1 MILICDDDATIR
13 SSLSLVLKRA
23 GYEVA
28 SAENPHEALGFV
40 RGQCPELILM
50 DMNYS
55 KTTTGEEGLELL
67 RKTRVFCPDVP
78 VILIT
83 AWGSIG
89 LAVRGIRAGAFD
101 FVTKPWNNLALLNT
115 IRTAIQVNEESKEQA
130 RPAES
135 TAKTVFRRERIIGR
149 SPLLTQVLDTASRIA
164 RTTAPVLIN
173 REIGTGHEQI
183 AEAIHQNS
191 KRSKSPFVKVNLG
204 GISQSLFESEMFGHK
219 KGAFTDAFYDRTG
232 RFETADK
239 GSIFLDEIGELDMVS
254 QVKLLRVLQDQTFE
268 PLGDSRQKQVDT
280 RIISA
285 TNRNLQEMVRD
296 GSFREDL
303 FYRINLITIRMPAL
317 RERPDDIPLLVD
329 HFVGLQRELNGIRAV
344 EVSAEAIDY
353 LQKLP
358 YPGNIRELKN
368 LVDRTILVSDKN
380 VLTDRD
386 FKAQYSEISS
396 ATAAFDSVH
405 SLEEIEKNMIRKAA
419 EQFGNNH
426 TKIATALGLSRQALY
441 RRLEKY
447 GIRLPE

>member
-164 RTTAPVLIN
+164 RTTAPVLITG
-173 REIGTGHEQI
+173 ESGTGKELI

-303 FYRINLITIRMPAL
+303 LYRINTIHIDLPPL
-317 RERPDDIPLLVD
+317 RQRREDILLLARTFLVRYAGKYRKPIRD
-329 HFVGLQRELNGIRAV
+329 FDAAAQHELVAH
-344 EVSAEAIDY
+344 AWA
-353 LQKLP
+353 
-358 YPGNIRELKN
+358 GNIRELQHTVEKA
-368 LVDRTILVSDKN
+368 VILCDG
-380 VLTDRD
+380 T
-386 FKAQYSEISS
+386 EISP
-396 ATAAFDSVH
+396 ATLLLRPVATGPSPAAFTTF
-405 SLEEIEKNMIRKAA
+405 EEMERAMIEQAMERHG
-419 EQFGNNH
+419 GNLSAVAQQLGVTRQTLYN
-426 TKIATALGLSRQALY
+426 KIKRYGL
-441 RRLEKY
+441 
-447 GIRLPE
+447 